1 MKRSLTAAALAV
13 ALASG
18 AAALAAPA
26 TYEVDT
32 NHSNVA
38 FAVPI
43 LGGLAR
49 VRGKFTDF
57 NVRIVYD
64 EADVTRSSV
73 RAVIKAASIDTGV
86 ERRDAH
92 LRNPDF
98 FEVEK
103 YPEITFESTRVER
116 RGQGFVARGTLTMRG
131 VSKEIELPFTINGV
145 RKNPQTGATTLG
157 FSSRVTLNRK
167 DYGINF
173 SRPDNPDFL
182 GDQIEIELDLVTRPA
197 GGTQPPQQQQQRP
210 QQPQAQPSPTPAKP

>member
-1 MKRSLTAAALAV
+1 MKRNLTAAALAV
-13 ALASG
+13 VLAFG
-18 AAALAAPA
+18 AVALAAPV
-26 TYEVDT
+26 TYQVDT
-32 NHSNVA
+32 AHSNVA

-49 VRGKFTDF
+49 VRGKFADF
-57 NVRIVYD
+57 KVDIVYD
-64 EADVTRSSV
+64 EADVTKSSV
-73 RAVIKAASIDTGV
+73 KAVIKAASIDTGI

-103 YPEITFESTRVER
+103 YPEITFESASVAK
-116 RGQGFVARGTLTMRG
+116 RGNGFVARGTFTMHG
-131 VSKEIELPFTINGV
+131 VSKEIELPFTINGL

-157 FSSRVTLNRK
+157 VSSRITINRR

-173 SRPDNPDFL
+173 NRGDNPDFL

-197 GGTQPPQQQQQRP
+197 GGTQPP
-210 QQPQAQPSPTPAKP
+210 PQAPPSPTPAKP